1 MKPEL
6 IIETRNLSYQFGN
19 QLVLDRVSLNVGEGS
34 IYGFLGPNGA
44 GKTTTIKVLLNLLQ
58 AEKGKVFLFG
68 KDLNKNRIEILS
80 GIGSLI
86 EQPAI
91 YSHLSGRENLLNRAL
106 LLQVHSVKVH
116 EMLDLVNLTE
126 HADKKAGQY
135 SLGMKQRLG
144 IALALLNDPK
154 LLILD
159 EPTNGLDPNG
169 IIEIRQLIRKLVGEQ
184 GKTVFISSHLLSEV
198 EKMVTHIGI
207 INRGKLLFQGTIEE
221 LHNVSKKHLEIQTN
235 DLVRST
241 ELLCKNGYQA
251 EILSDKILIPYLS
264 ENQSAEINSLLVKHN
279 HKVYG
284 LTISKQNLENL
295 FLSITQI

>member
-1 MKPEL
+1 MSSL
-6 IIETRNLSYQFGN
+6 IIETRNLSYHFGTE
-19 QLVLDRVSLNVGEGS
+19 LVLDQVSLKVREGS

-44 GKTTTIKVLLNLLQ
+44 GKTTTIKVLLSLLQ
-58 AEKGKVFLFG
+58 TDNEKVFLFG

-80 GIGSLI
+80 GIGSLV

-91 YSHLSGRENLLNRAL
+91 YAHLSGKENLLNRAL
-106 LLQVHSVKVH
+106 LLRVNASRVS
-116 EMLDLVNLTE
+116 EILDLVSLKE
-126 HADKKAGQY
+126 HANKTAGKY

-169 IIEIRQLIRKLVGEQ
+169 IIEIRQLIRKLVEER

-198 EKMVTHIGI
+198 EKMVSHIGI

-221 LHNVSKKHLEIQTN
+221 LNNLSKKQLEIQTN
-235 DLVRST
+235 NLISSK
-241 ELLCKNGYQA
+241 ELLCKHGHQA
-251 EILSDKILIPYLS
+251 EISKDKILIPYQTLD
-264 ENQSAEINSLLVKHN
+264 QSAEINSLLVRN
-279 HKVYG
+279 DHKVYHLG
-284 LTISKQNLENL
+284 LSKQNLENL

>member
-1 MKPEL
+1 VSVL

-19 QLVLDRVSLNVGEGS
+19 QLVLDQVSLKVMEGS

-58 AEKGKVFLFG
+58 TVDEKVFLFG
-68 KDLNKNRIEILS
+68 KDLNRNRIEILS
-80 GIGSLI
+80 DIGSLI
-86 EQPAI
+86 EQPVI
-91 YSHLSGRENLLNRAL
+91 YPHLSGKENLLNRAL
-106 LLQVHSVKVH
+106 LLRVNAGRVS

-126 HADKKAGQY
+126 HANKKAGKY

-144 IALALLNDPK
+144 IALALLSDPK

-169 IIEIRQLIRKLVGEQ
+169 IIEIRQLIKKLVEER

-198 EKMVTHIGI
+198 EKMVSHIGI

-221 LHNVSKKHLEIQTN
+221 LNNLSNKQLEIQTN
-235 DLVRST
+235 DLISSK
-241 ELLCKNGYQA
+241 ELLCRHGYQA
-251 EILSDKILIPYLS
+251 EISLDKILIPYQSL
-264 ENQSAEINSLLVKHN
+264 EQSAEINSLLVGNN
-279 HKVYG
+279 HKVYI
-284 LTISKQNLENL
+284 LSISKQNLENL

>member
-1 MKPEL
+1 MSSL
-6 IIETRNLSYQFGN
+6 IIETRNLSYHFGTE
-19 QLVLDRVSLNVGEGS
+19 LVLDQVSLKVREGS

-44 GKTTTIKVLLNLLQ
+44 GKTTTIKVLLSLLQ
-58 AEKGKVFLFG
+58 TDNEKVFLFG

-80 GIGSLI
+80 GIGSLV

-91 YSHLSGRENLLNRAL
+91 YAHLSGKENLLNRAL
-106 LLQVHSVKVH
+106 LLRVNASRVS
-116 EMLDLVNLTE
+116 EILDLVSLKE
-126 HADKKAGQY
+126 HANKKAGKY

-169 IIEIRQLIRKLVGEQ
+169 IIEIRQLIRKLVEER

-198 EKMVTHIGI
+198 EKMVSHIGI

-221 LHNVSKKHLEIQTN
+221 LNNLSKKQLEIQTN
-235 DLVRST
+235 DLISSK
-241 ELLCKNGYQA
+241 ELLCKHGHQA
-251 EILSDKILIPYLS
+251 EISKDKILIPYQTLD
-264 ENQSAEINSLLVKHN
+264 QSAEINSLLVRN
-279 HKVYG
+279 DHKVYHLG
-284 LTISKQNLENL
+284 LSKQNLENL

>member
-1 MKPEL
+1 MSSL
-6 IIETRNLSYQFGN
+6 IIETRNLSYQFGTE
-19 QLVLDRVSLNVGEGS
+19 LVLDQVSLKVREGT

-44 GKTTTIKVLLNLLQ
+44 GKTTTIKVLLSLLQ
-58 AEKGKVFLFG
+58 TDNEKVFLFG
-68 KDLNKNRIEILS
+68 KDLNRNRIEILS

-91 YSHLSGRENLLNRAL
+91 YAHLSGKENLLNRAL
-106 LLQVHSVKVH
+106 LLRVNASRVS
-116 EMLDLVNLTE
+116 EILDLVSLKE
-126 HADKKAGQY
+126 HANKKAGKY

-169 IIEIRQLIRKLVGEQ
+169 IIEIRQLIRKLVEER

-198 EKMVTHIGI
+198 EKMVSHIGI

-221 LHNVSKKHLEIQTN
+221 LNNLSKKQLEIQTN
-235 DLVRST
+235 DLISSK
-241 ELLCKNGYQA
+241 ELLCKHGHQA
-251 EILSDKILIPYLS
+251 EISKDKILIPYQTLD
-264 ENQSAEINSLLVKHN
+264 QSAEINSLLVRN
-279 HKVYG
+279 DHKVYHLG
-284 LTISKQNLENL
+284 LSKQNLENL

>member
-1 MKPEL
+1 MSSL
-6 IIETRNLSYQFGN
+6 IIETRNLSYHFGTE
-19 QLVLDRVSLNVGEGS
+19 LVLDQVSLKVREGS
-34 IYGFLGPNGA
+34 IYGFIGPNGA
-44 GKTTTIKVLLNLLQ
+44 GKTTTIKVLLSLLQ
-58 AEKGKVFLFG
+58 TDNEKVFLFG

-80 GIGSLI
+80 GIGSLV

-91 YSHLSGRENLLNRAL
+91 YAHLSGKENLLNRAL
-106 LLQVHSVKVH
+106 LLRVNASRVS
-116 EMLDLVNLTE
+116 EILDLVSLKE
-126 HADKKAGQY
+126 HANKKAGNY

-169 IIEIRQLIRKLVGEQ
+169 IIEIRQLIRKLVEER

-198 EKMVTHIGI
+198 EKMVSHIGI

-221 LHNVSKKHLEIQTN
+221 LNNLSKKQLEIQTN
-235 DLVRST
+235 DLISSK
-241 ELLCKNGYQA
+241 ELLCKHGHQA
-251 EILSDKILIPYLS
+251 EISKDKILIPYQTLD
-264 ENQSAEINSLLVKHN
+264 QSAEINSLLVRN
-279 HKVYG
+279 DHKVYHLG
-284 LTISKQNLENL
+284 LSKQNLENL